1 MLFDVLLDVDN
12 SDFRQA
18 DLLLEDAPNLLSLN
32 EPEKGLFDGL
42 GGGIRARA
50 EICL

>member
-12 SDFRQA
+12 SDFLEA
-18 DLLLEDAPNLLSLN
+18 DFLLEDPPNLLSLK
-32 EPEKGLFDGL
+32 EPANDFDCL